1 MKYPLLLLLAC
12 TLACPVG
19 TSVHH
24 FEPAGSAHGVQADL
38 RVGKHS
44 TRVRGEL
51 LEVRDTA
58 LMLLRDGK
66 RVTVV
71 PIRLIRVGSFAKV
84 DIQMMEGVRFSPADR
99 DQLRLF
105 SRFPGGLTP
114 ELEVQVLA
122 LYGQTEPDQAVA
134 P

>member
-1 MKYPLLLLLAC
+1 MKYSLLLLLVC

-19 TSVHH
+19 TSVRH

-38 RVGKHS
+38 RLGKHW
-44 TRVRGEL
+44 TRLQGEL
-51 LEVRDTA
+51 LEVRDST
-58 LMLLRDGK
+58 LVLLRNSEK
-66 RVTVV
+66 VTVV
-71 PIRLIRVGSFAKV
+71 PIRLIRSARFAKV
-84 DIQMMEGVRFSPADR
+84 DIQMESNRLSQERR

-114 ELEVQVLA
+114 ELEARVLA
-122 LYGQTEPDQAVA
+122 LYGQTEPDQVVV